1 MVRLCGAALG
11 FLAFAVTILL
21 SLAAGNTVE
30 VTLLRAVWAM
40 LVFCVIGWFVGWIA
54 WRVLD
59 EHALG
64 KYREMF
70 VGLDE
75 EPVETGSDTGPASG
89 RTQRMDGGR
98 PSSG

>member
-11 FLAFAVTILL
+11 LFAFAVTILL
-21 SLAAGNTVE
+21 GLTAGNPAD

-40 LVFCVIGWFVGWIA
+40 VVFCLIGLCVGWVA

-64 KYREMF
+64 KRREMF
-70 VGLDE
+70 LARDGQ
-75 EPVETGSDTGPASG
+75 EPAPGPEGSDTRPQSEASSAAEG
-89 RTQRMDGGR
+89 
-98 PSSG
+98 